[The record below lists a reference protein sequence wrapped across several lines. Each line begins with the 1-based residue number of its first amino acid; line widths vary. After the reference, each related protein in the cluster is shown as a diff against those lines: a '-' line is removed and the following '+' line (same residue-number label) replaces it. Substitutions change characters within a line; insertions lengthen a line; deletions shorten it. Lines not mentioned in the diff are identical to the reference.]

1 MICPATEKS
10 RKSGM
15 YVHGVWVDIR
25 IIATTG
31 IGAWT
36 HANHARENFLVLA
49 LTHPNGKFKMNAITQ
64 IAITPCIDVIISI

>member
-1 MICPATEKS
+1 MICPATEKR

-15 YVHGVWVDIR
+15 YVHGVLVDMR

-49 LTHPNGKFKMNAITQ
+49 LIQPKGRFRMNAITQ
-64 IAITPCIDVIISI
+64 IAITP